1 MKENEAIA
9 YLKNRYLAVGSR
21 VNGGEKGI
29 KMCKQHNEAI
39 DMAINALQEIQIY
52 RTSEAVARR
61 TNAMRKQQA
70 IAPVF
75 IGGDFQRTVSGMRKT
90 SMYSILPGLR
100 TKNKMVN

>member
-1 MKENEAIA
+1 MKENEAIT

-29 KMCKQHNEAI
+29 KMCEQHNEAI

-70 IAPVF
+70 VAPVF
-75 IGGDFQRTVSGMRKT
+75 IGEISNALCPECGKRVCTQYCPDCGQK
-90 SMYSILPGLR
+90 I
-100 TKNKMVN
+100 KW